1 MYKEINNY
9 ENPEKFTRQ
18 PSLIIILA
26 YPFSKDTLT
35 LALTLR
41 KCQASNVKRQNTI
54 FRSKKYIQ
62 KTA

>member
-41 KCQASNVKRQNTI
+41 KQNVKCQM
-54 FRSKKYIQ
+54 SKCIKN
-62 KTA
+62 KVGK